1 MMYHNNK
8 AMIAIFFLFISIV
21 VQNTT
26 SCKIDLNSNK
36 IEWKL
41 CQSQNI
47 NNLKHISFNKFL
59 NTTTYQDECF
69 PAIVPLGWVAQS
81 YEDGSLS
88 ATTVKMMPKTRS
100 GRRPANSVGGVAVVY
115 VFVLVFELL
124 ANLSFGVFGDIRLL
138 HGDDV
143 CIL

>member
-1 MMYHNNK
+1 MYNNNK
-8 AMIAIFFLFISIV
+8 AIIAIFFLFISIV

-41 CQSQNI
+41 CQSSQNI

-69 PAIVPLGWVAQS
+69 PAIVPGTALISMLNNNMFPGIS
-81 YEDGSLS
+81 DLFHDEDLNKIPDIYNNSGMYTFSGEHKFIML
-88 ATTVKMMPKTRS
+88 RS
-100 GRRPANSVGGVAVVY
+100 
-115 VFVLVFELL
+115 
-124 ANLSFGVFGDIRLL
+124 
-138 HGDDV
+138 
-143 CIL
+143 